1 MVNISFTGHRPKQLY
16 GGNIYSKKYDPLRDK
31 LQEVFSYV
39 ENKYGK
45 IINAYNG
52 LALGFDT
59 IAFEEL
65 WFSRQEANIIGCI
78 PFEKQYKKWKRMML
92 KFTIL

>member
-1 MVNISFTGHRPKQLY
+1 MVNISFTGHRVQKLY
-16 GGNIYSKKYDPLRDK
+16 GGSIYSKKYDILRDK

-39 ENKYGK
+39 ENKYGE
-45 IINAYNG
+45 INNAYNG

-65 WFSRQEANIIGCI
+65 WFSRQKTNIIGCI
-78 PFEKQYKKWKRMML
+78 LLKNNIKNGERMIL
-92 KFTIL
+92 KFIIL

>member
-1 MVNISFTGHRPKQLY
+1 MVNISFTGHRIQNLY
-16 GGNIYSKKYDPLRDK
+16 GGSIYSKKYDILRDK

-39 ENKYGK
+39 ENKYGE
-45 IINAYNG
+45 ITNAYNG

-65 WFSRQEANIIGCI
+65 WFSR
-78 PFEKQYKKWKRMML
+78 
-92 KFTIL
+92 